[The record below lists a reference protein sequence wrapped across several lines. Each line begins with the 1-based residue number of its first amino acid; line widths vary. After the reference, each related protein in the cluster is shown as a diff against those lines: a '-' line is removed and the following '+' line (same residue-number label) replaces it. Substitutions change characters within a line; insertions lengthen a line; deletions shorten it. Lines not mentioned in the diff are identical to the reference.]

1 MTFEIGS
8 LSFKVQSFRALGVWV
23 QAQGSD
29 DRSPTRHVKVLWAG
43 VLSQGFGFRVSAEV
57 QSSALLG
64 FTTLNCGVYGVS
76 NKR

>member
-29 DRSPTRHVKVLWAG
+29 DRSPTRHVKVYVGW
-43 VLSQGFGFRVSAEV
+43 SSISGFRLSGQCGGSEFR
-57 QSSALLG
+57 ALRLYDFKLWG
-64 FTTLNCGVYGVS
+64 LRGV
-76 NKR
+76 K